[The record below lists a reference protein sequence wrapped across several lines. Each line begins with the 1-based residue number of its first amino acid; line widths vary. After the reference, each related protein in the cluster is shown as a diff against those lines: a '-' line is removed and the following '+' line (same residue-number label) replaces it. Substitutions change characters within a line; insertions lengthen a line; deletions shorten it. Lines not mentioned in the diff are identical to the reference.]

1 MKKRRTWQ
9 SKLTKAEL
17 KHLKEDAFKPG
28 TRITLWGLEKNFEG
42 QAEMRKK
49 DPRPQCEPCWTCR
62 GIAKKL
68 GFAV

>member
-17 KHLKEDAFKPG
+17 KHLKEDAFEAG
-28 TRITLWGLEKNFEG
+28 TRLTLWGLEKNFES
-42 QAEMRKK
+42 QAEMRREN
-49 DPRPQCEPCWTCR
+49 PNIEPCWTCR
-62 GIAKKL
+62 GIAQKL